1 MSLLV
6 CGACAMSAQ
15 AAAENTSAKVDVLG
29 RHISDMRKMP
39 DAYVKNVAKQ
49 ANRDAELNKES
60 PKKPKSLA
68 RSSSYPYPGE
78 NHVQPVSGEY
88 SYRAFSGSKKY
99 ILNGET
105 MNESTYLSRI
115 NDIEHNDAVREGYIR
130 GGHTFY
136 YPVEGNHNYI
146 YSYNVPSNPCI
157 NQNVCDLG
165 TVYMNGY
172 YGGTENITVSPFSY
186 VAQNVSHVDAL
197 YGTGA
202 QGNGIGIYFLEKAAP
217 TKGIVP
223 SNKLIYGADCNPASY
238 NGHSVVSATNMA
250 RGLNTVAPGATI
262 HSYSDNCSEDYGEDN
277 QLAIP
282 VDGFYTEP
290 QMHVGN
296 VSFTAMATGTQNN
309 YYGVR
314 ASVLDDIV
322 YNTRQIQFAG
332 AGDYAAP
339 LGQMNELALSL
350 NAITVGAVRNGG
362 TYYKSSSWKNG
373 VHPQSGMTY
382 AKPEIA
388 NVADFYFSDPT
399 NPSIKGLIGVD
410 NPQLSYAFLG
420 TASAST
426 YTTAT
431 VALLLEKYPFYRW
444 HPEVVKAL
452 LLTSST
458 KPISNA
464 SHDQD
469 NAGSAVNYL
478 DASQLIG
485 KNHSRFWYGNNG
497 DYFVNVGSYDKME
510 FDEINLKPNHKYRVA
525 ISWLVSGDYVYHSGA
540 LPFDLDIEVL
550 QNGRTLGSSS
560 SYDNPFEVVEF
571 TTDNSNSNVTMR
583 VRRYFNNGGRV
594 VLGYNLLEL

>member
-1 MSLLV
+1 MNGKIMSLLV

-15 AAAENTSAKVDVLG
+15 AAAENASAKVDVLG
-29 RHISDMRKMP
+29 RHISDMRNMP
-39 DAYVKNVAKQ
+39 DAYVKNVKKQ
-49 ANRDAELNKES
+49 ANQDAGLQNDL

-68 RSSSYPYPGE
+68 RWASYPYPSE

-88 SYRAFSGSKKY
+88 SYKAFSGSRKY

-115 NDIEHNDAVREGYIR
+115 NDIEENDAAREGFANDQR
-130 GGHTFY
+130 S
-136 YPVEGNHNYI
+136 YPVGGNHNYI
-146 YSYNVPSNPCI
+146 YSYNVPASPCT
-157 NQNVCDLG
+157 NQNFCDLG
-165 TVYMNGY
+165 KVYMNGY
-172 YGGTENITVSPFSY
+172 YGGTENITASPFSY
-186 VAQNVSHVDAL
+186 VAQNVSHVNAL
-197 YGTGA
+197 YNTGA

-217 TKGIVP
+217 STGFVP
-223 SNKLIYGADCNPASY
+223 ANKLYYKADCNPTYGSLAV
-238 NGHSVVSATNMA
+238 GKATNVA
-250 RGLNTVAPGATI
+250 RALNTVAPGATI
-262 HSYSDNCSEDYGEDN
+262 HSYSDNCSDYETNGV
-277 QLAIP
+277 LVP
-282 VDGFYTEP
+282 RDGFYTEP

-296 VSFTAMATGTQNN
+296 VSFTAMSTGTQNN
-309 YYGVR
+309 YYGVK
-314 ASVLDDIV
+314 ASGLDDIV

-339 LGQMNELALSL
+339 LGQMNEFALSL
-350 NAITVGAVRNGG
+350 NAITVGAVRNNGA
-362 TYYKSSSWKNG
+362 YYKSSSWKNG

-382 AKPEIA
+382 GKPEIA
-388 NVADFYFSDPT
+388 NVADFYFPDP
-399 NPSIKGLIGVD
+399 NPRMQGAVAGD
-410 NPQLSYAFLG
+410 NMQLDYAFLG

-426 YTTAT
+426 YTAAT

-458 KPISNA
+458 LPISNA

-469 NAGSAVNYL
+469 NNGSAVNYL

-497 DYFVNVGSYDKME
+497 DYFVNEKIE
-510 FDEINLKPNHKYRVA
+510 FNETNLKPNHKYRVA
-525 ISWLVSGDYVYHSGA
+525 IAWLVSGDFVYHSGA
-540 LPFDLDIEVL
+540 LPFDLDLEVE
-550 QNGRTLGSSS
+550 QNGHTRGSSS

-571 TTDNSNSNVTMR
+571 TTEDGSSNSNVTIR
-583 VRRYFNNGGRV
+583 IRRYFNNGGRV